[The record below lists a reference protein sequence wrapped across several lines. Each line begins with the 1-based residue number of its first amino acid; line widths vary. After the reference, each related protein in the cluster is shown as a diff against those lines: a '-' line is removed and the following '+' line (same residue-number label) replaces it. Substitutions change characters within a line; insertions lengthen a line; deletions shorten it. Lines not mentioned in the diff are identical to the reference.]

1 MIIEGFKIHGSGN
14 DFLIIDELTTTLT
27 FTEEEREKLAKVLC
41 NRERLGADGI
51 LFVMKSEHADARMRV
66 FNADG
71 SEASMCGNG
80 LRCVARYANDVLG
93 LDKMMIETMKV
104 NLLVE
109 KTDDI
114 YEGIPTFK
122 VEISPVSFQ
131 VKDLPLVIEREQLQ
145 NELLPELHDSLRF
158 SALAVPN
165 PHLITLV
172 DSSILQSNLQEELA
186 TKVNQP
192 NELFPD
198 GVNVS
203 FVKDLGPGSI
213 YVRTFERGVGFT
225 NACGTAMSA
234 STLVTCSIGLNSL
247 EKEIYVYNNGGKV
260 KCIVHHNEKSNTYSI
275 DLIGNATY
283 EYKAVIEIDQAH
295 PETFEVLESQSYDD
309 ETKLYATMQAEVQQ
323 FLKSKI

>member
-1 MIIEGFKIHGSGN
+1 MIIEGLKSHGSGN
-14 DFLIIDELTTTLT
+14 DFLILDELTTNLT
-27 FTEEEREKLAKVLC
+27 FTELERENMAKALC
-41 NRERLGADGI
+41 NRGRLGADGI
-51 LFVMKSEHADARMRV
+51 LFVMKSEHADCRMRV

-80 LRCVARYANDVLG
+80 LRCVARYAHDVLG
-93 LDKMMIETMKV
+93 LDKLIVETMKA

-109 KTDDI
+109 KTEDI
-114 YEGIPTFK
+114 YKGIPTFK
-122 VEISPVSFQ
+122 VEISPVSFN
-131 VKDLPLVIEREQLQ
+131 VKDLPLIIEKETLQ
-145 NELLPELHDSLRF
+145 NETLPQLHDSLLF

-172 DSSILQSNLQEELA
+172 DAAILKSDLQADLSA
-186 TKVNQP
+186 KVNRP

-203 FVKDLGPGSI
+203 FVKQLEPGSI

-234 STLVTCSIGLNSL
+234 SSLVTCSVGLNDL
-247 EKEIYVYNNGGKV
+247 EQEISVYNNGGKV
-260 KCIVHHNEKSNTYSI
+260 KCVVHHDQENLTYSI

-283 EYKAVIEIDQAH
+283 EFKVTLEIDKNH
-295 PETFEVLESQSYDD
+295 PEQFEILEKHEFEEETSLYAKLQDEVQSYLQ
-309 ETKLYATMQAEVQQ
+309 TAL
-323 FLKSKI
+323 

>member
-1 MIIEGFKIHGSGN
+1 MLVEGFKIHGSGN
-14 DFLIIDELTTTLT
+14 DFLIIDELTTSLT

-41 NRERLGADGI
+41 DRERLGADGI

-80 LRCVARYANDVLG
+80 LRCVARYANDILG
-93 LDKMMIETMKV
+93 LDKMTVETMKV

-114 YEGIPTFK
+114 YTGIPTYK

-131 VKDLPLVIEREQLQ
+131 VKDLPLVIEKEQLL
-145 NELLPELHDSLRF
+145 NELLPELHESLRF

-172 DSSILQSNLQEELA
+172 DSSVLQSGLQEELA

-203 FVKDLGPGSI
+203 FVKELEPGSI

-234 STLVTCSIGLNSL
+234 SSLVTCSIGLNSL
-247 EKEIYVYNNGGKV
+247 EQEISVYNNGGKV
-260 KCIVHHNEKSNTYSI
+260 KCVVHHDEEADAYSI

-283 EYKAVIEIDQAH
+283 EFKVLMEIDQVH
-295 PETFEVLESQSYDD
+295 PETFQVLEKHEYEN
-309 ETKLYATMQAEVQQ
+309 ETKLYAKMQKEVQS
-323 FLKSKI
+323 FLKTRM

>member
-1 MIIEGFKIHGSGN
+1 MLVEGFKIHGSGN
-14 DFLIIDELTTTLT
+14 DFLIIDELTTNLT
-27 FTEEEREKLAKVLC
+27 FTEEERENLAKVLC
-41 NRERLGADGI
+41 DRERLGADGI
-51 LFVMKSEHADARMRV
+51 LFVMKSKHADARMRV

-93 LDKMMIETMKV
+93 LDKMTVETMKV
-104 NLLVE
+104 DLLVE

-114 YEGIPTFK
+114 YTGIPTYK

-131 VKDLPLVIEREQLQ
+131 VKDLPLIIEKERLL
-145 NELLPELHDSLRF
+145 NELLPELHESLKF

-172 DSSILQSNLQEELA
+172 DSSMLQSDLQEELA
-186 TKVNQP
+186 TKVNRP
-192 NELFPD
+192 NDLFPD

-203 FVKDLGPGSI
+203 FVKELEPGSI

-234 STLVTCSIGLNSL
+234 SSLVTCSIGLNSL
-247 EKEIYVYNNGGKV
+247 EQEISVYNNGGKV
-260 KCIVHHNEKSNTYSI
+260 KCIVHHDEKRDSYSI

-283 EYKAVIEIDQAH
+283 EYKVSMEIDQVH
-295 PETFEVLESQSYDD
+295 PETFQVLEKHEYEN
-309 ETKLYATMQAEVQQ
+309 ETKLYAKMQSEVKSY
-323 FLKSKI
+323 LKTRV

>member
-1 MIIEGFKIHGSGN
+1 MLVEGFKIHGSGN
-14 DFLIIDELTTTLT
+14 DFLIIDELTTSLT

-41 NRERLGADGI
+41 DRERLGADGI

-93 LDKMMIETMKV
+93 LDKMTVETMKV

-114 YEGIPTFK
+114 YTGIPTYK

-131 VKDLPLVIEREQLQ
+131 VKDLPLVIEKEQLL
-145 NELLPELHDSLRF
+145 NELLPELHESLRF

-172 DSSILQSNLQEELA
+172 DSSVLQSGLQEELA

-203 FVKDLGPGSI
+203 FVKELEPGSI

-234 STLVTCSIGLNSL
+234 SSLVTCSIGLNSL
-247 EKEIYVYNNGGKV
+247 EQEISVYNNGGKV
-260 KCIVHHNEKSNTYSI
+260 KCVVHHDEEADAYSI

-283 EYKAVIEIDQAH
+283 EFKVLMEIDQVH
-295 PETFEVLESQSYDD
+295 PETFQVLEKHEYEN
-309 ETKLYATMQAEVQQ
+309 ETKLYAKMQKEVQS
-323 FLKSKI
+323 FLKTRM

>member
-1 MIIEGFKIHGSGN
+1 MLIEGFKIHGSGN

-27 FTEEEREKLAKVLC
+27 FTEAEREKLAKVLC
-41 NRERLGADGI
+41 NREKLGADGI

-80 LRCVARYANDVLG
+80 LRCVARYTNDVLG
-93 LDKMMIETMKV
+93 LDKMTVETMKV

-114 YEGIPTFK
+114 YAGIPTFK
-122 VEISPVSFQ
+122 VEISPVSFR
-131 VKDLPLVIEREQLQ
+131 VKDLPLAIEKDQLL
-145 NELLPELHDSLRF
+145 NELLPELHDSLLF

-172 DSSILQSNLQEELA
+172 DSDVLQSNLQEELA

-192 NELFPD
+192 NDLFPD

-203 FVKDLGPGSI
+203 FVKELTPGSI

-234 STLVTCSIGLNSL
+234 SSLVTCSIGLNSL
-247 EKEIYVYNNGGKV
+247 EQEISVYNNGGKV
-260 KCIVHHNEKSNTYSI
+260 KCIVHHDEESNAYSI

-283 EYKAVIEIDQAH
+283 EFKALLEIDIDQ
-295 PETFEVLESQSYDD
+295 PEVFTVLEKHEYEE
-309 ETKLYATMQAEVQQ
+309 ETKLYAKMQDEVQS
-323 FLKSKI
+323 FLKTKW

>member
-1 MIIEGFKIHGSGN
+1 MIIEGLKSHGSGN
-14 DFLIIDELTTTLT
+14 DFLIIDELTTNLT
-27 FTEEEREKLAKVLC
+27 FTEQERENFAKALC
-41 NRERLGADGI
+41 DRGRLGADGI
-51 LFVMKSEHADARMRV
+51 LFVMKSEQADCRMRV

-93 LDKMMIETMKV
+93 LDKMTVETMKA

-114 YEGIPTFK
+114 YQGIPTFK
-122 VEISPVSFQ
+122 VEISPVSFN
-131 VKDLPLVIEREQLQ
+131 VKDLPLIIEKETLK
-145 NELLPELHDSLRF
+145 NEPLPELHSSLLF

-172 DSSILQSNLQEELA
+172 DKAILQSELQADLSA
-186 TKVNQP
+186 KVNRP
-192 NELFPD
+192 NPLFPD

-203 FVKDLGPGSI
+203 FVKELEPGRI

-234 STLVTCSIGLNSL
+234 SSLITCSVGLNEL
-247 EKEIYVYNNGGKV
+247 EREISVYNNGGKV
-260 KCIVHHNEKSNTYSI
+260 KCVVHRNKENQTYTI

-283 EYKAVIEIDQAH
+283 EYKISLDIDKNLPEQFEILEKQ
-295 PETFEVLESQSYDD
+295 EFEEEAS
-309 ETKLYATMQAEVQQ
+309 LYAKLQDEVQTYLQ
-323 FLKSKI
+323 SAL

>member
-1 MIIEGFKIHGSGN
+1 MLVEGFKIHGSGN
-14 DFLIIDELTTTLT
+14 DFLIIDELTTSLT

-41 NRERLGADGI
+41 DRERLGADGI

-80 LRCVARYANDVLG
+80 LRCVARYANDILG
-93 LDKMMIETMKV
+93 LDKMTVETMKV

-109 KTDDI
+109 KTADI
-114 YEGIPTFK
+114 YTGIPTYK

-131 VKDLPLVIEREQLQ
+131 VKDLPLVIEKEQLL
-145 NELLPELHDSLRF
+145 NELLPELHDSLQF

-172 DSSILQSNLQEELA
+172 DSNVLQSDLQEELA

-203 FVKDLGPGSI
+203 FVKELEPGSI

-234 STLVTCSIGLNSL
+234 SSLVTCSIGLNSL
-247 EKEIYVYNNGGKV
+247 EKEISVYNNGGKV
-260 KCIVHHNEKSNTYSI
+260 KCIVHHNEETDTYSI

-283 EYKAVIEIDQAH
+283 EFKVLMEIDQVH
-295 PETFEVLESQSYDD
+295 PETFQVLEKHEYEN
-309 ETKLYATMQAEVQQ
+309 ETKLYAKMQTEVQS
-323 FLKSKI
+323 FLKTRV

>member
-1 MIIEGFKIHGSGN
+1 MLVEGFKIHGSGN
-14 DFLIIDELTTTLT
+14 DFLIIDELTTNLT
-27 FTEEEREKLAKVLC
+27 FTEEERENLAKVLC
-41 NRERLGADGI
+41 DRERLGADGI

-93 LDKMMIETMKV
+93 LDKMTVETMKV
-104 NLLVE
+104 DLLVE

-114 YEGIPTFK
+114 YTGIPTYK

-131 VKDLPLVIEREQLQ
+131 VKDLPLVIEKDQLL
-145 NELLPELHDSLRF
+145 NELLPELHESLKF

-172 DSSILQSNLQEELA
+172 DSSVLQSDLQEELA
-186 TKVNQP
+186 TKVNRA
-192 NELFPD
+192 NDLFPD

-203 FVKDLGPGSI
+203 FVKEMEPGSI

-234 STLVTCSIGLNSL
+234 SSLVTCSIGLNSL
-247 EKEIYVYNNGGKV
+247 EQEISVYNNGGKV
-260 KCIVHHNEKSNTYSI
+260 KCIVHHDEKRDSYSI

-283 EYKAVIEIDQAH
+283 EYKVSMEIDQVH
-295 PETFEVLESQSYDD
+295 PETFQVLEKYEYEN
-309 ETKLYATMQAEVQQ
+309 ETKLYAKMQSEVQSY
-323 FLKSKI
+323 LKTRV